1 VNTVNDDAA
10 VHRSGLDRPAVAV
23 DGAAPPARLGRVRR
37 LLRYTGVNLATLALD
52 YAIFIPLTR
61 ATDLPVTAS
70 IVAYVVALAANYQL
84 SRLFVFGSDG
94 SHKGERRLFLQFFA
108 TGLLGLVLTAAV
120 TGLGVHVL
128 GKSPVLSKTI
138 AVLICF
144 VVLYIIRSR
153 LVFTRVD

>member
-1 VNTVNDDAA
+1 MNTVNDDAA
-10 VHRSGLDRPAVAV
+10 LHQEGLDLR
-23 DGAAPPARLGRVRR
+23 AAARADRIHRLRR

-52 YAIFIPLTR
+52 YAIFVPLTR
-61 ATDLPVTAS
+61 TTGLPVTAS
-70 IVAYVVALAANYQL
+70 IVAYVVALAVNYQL
-84 SRLFVFGSDG
+84 SRLFVFGEDG
-94 SHKGERRLFLQFFA
+94 SHKGERRLFMQFFA

-153 LVFTRVD
+153 LVFTRLE